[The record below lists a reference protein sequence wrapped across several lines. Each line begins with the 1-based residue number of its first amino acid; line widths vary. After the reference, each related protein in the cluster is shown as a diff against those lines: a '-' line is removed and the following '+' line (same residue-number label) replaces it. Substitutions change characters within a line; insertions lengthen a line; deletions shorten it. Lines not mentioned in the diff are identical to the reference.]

1 MPTRTRSR
9 IAAAGVIALASALG
23 SGIIV
28 AHWVSADARAPAPL
42 GLTTTRAGPPFP
54 GYPEVRAAIDGSCV
68 RLAVADTPARRER
81 GLRGVDDLRPYAGL
95 LFAQRG
101 DSTAAFTMAGL
112 THPVDIV
119 WYAAAGFRVGQARMS
134 PCPKTDASDCPVYR
148 SDHPYRF
155 ALETPAGAFGA
166 GPIAPCG

>member
-1 MPTRTRSR
+1 MATRTRSR
-9 IAAAGVIALASALG
+9 IAAAGVIALASAIG

-28 AHWVSADARAPAPL
+28 AHWVSADAAAPAPL
-42 GLTTTRAGPPFP
+42 GLQTTRAGPPFP
-54 GYPEVRAAIDGSCV
+54 GYPEVEAAIDGTCV

-101 DSTAAFTMAGL
+101 DSDAAFTMAGV
-112 THPVDIV
+112 THPLDIV
-119 WYAAAGFRVGQARMS
+119 WYAAAGFRVDQARMS
-134 PCPKTDASDCPVYR
+134 PCPTGAADDCPVYR

-155 ALETPAGAFGA
+155 ALETPAGSFGA
-166 GPIAPCG
+166 GPISACG

>member
-1 MPTRTRSR
+1 MATRTRSR
-9 IAAAGVIALASALG
+9 IAAAGVIALVSAVG
-23 SGIIV
+23 IGIIV
-28 AHWVSADARAPAPL
+28 AHWVSRDAGAPAPL
-42 GLTTTRAGPPFP
+42 GLHTTRAGPPFP
-54 GYPEVRAAIDGSCV
+54 GYPEVEAAIDGTCV

-81 GLRGVDDLRPYAGL
+81 GLRGVENLRPYAGL

-112 THPVDIV
+112 THPLDIV
-119 WYAAAGFRVGQARMS
+119 WYSPAGSQVDRARMR
-134 PCPKTDASDCPVYR
+134 PCPTDVVDKCPAYR

-155 ALETPAGAFGA
+155 ALETPAGAFAA

>member
-1 MPTRTRSR
+1 MATRTRSR
-9 IAAAGVIALASALG
+9 IAAAGVIALASAVG

-28 AHWVSADARAPAPL
+28 AHWVSADASAPAPL
-42 GLTTTRAGPPFP
+42 ALPTTRAGPPFR
-54 GYPEVRAAIDGSCV
+54 GYPEVRASIDGTCL
-68 RLAVADTPARRER
+68 RFAVANTPARRER

-101 DSTAAFTMAGL
+101 DSDAAFTMAGMA
-112 THPVDIV
+112 HPVDIV
-119 WYAAAGFRVGQARMS
+119 WYAAAGFRVDQARMS
-134 PCPKTDASDCPVYR
+134 PCPSARDADCPVYR